1 MPMNALKK
9 EDVIPEEVT
18 QDLVDPVNAQTNRE
32 FRVVLNQRHEP
43 KQKQDSSN
51 SPSQSLPDRLLK
63 RSRGRA
69 EARGLRTLGT
79 GPYDAPFS

>member
-1 MPMNALKK
+1 MNALKK

-32 FRVVLNQRHEP
+32 FRVVLNQRHES

-51 SPSQSLPDRLLK
+51 SPPSQSLADRLLNA
-63 RSRGRA
+63 REVA
-69 EARGLRTLGT
+69 QARGLRTLGT